1 MLTRDTSSAEEKPR
15 LMPMIDVA
23 FLIIIFFM
31 ALPMKTL
38 DGKIETFL
46 PKNQGIGPQD
56 AEEAPP
62 PRVRITVR
70 RRGEDFTYRIAR
82 RRFTSHFDL
91 IPLLKKLGDTNVYEI
106 DGTPAL
112 PNQAVINVV
121 DLLHGL
127 KYDVQFKGG
136 LKLTPGVRDM
146 YLLPKVE

>member
-1 MLTRDTSSAEEKPR
+1 MLTKDTSSAEEKPR

-23 FLIIIFFM
+23 FLIIIFFIS
-31 ALPMKTL
+31 LPLKTL

-46 PKNQGIGPQD
+46 PKGQGIRPDD
-56 AEEAPP
+56 AVEAPP

-70 RRGEDFTYRIAR
+70 GRGEDFTYRIGR
-82 RRFTSHFDL
+82 RRFASHYDL
-91 IPLLKKLGDTNVYEI
+91 IPLLKRLGDTNVYEI
-106 DGTPAL
+106 DATAAL
-112 PNQAVINVV
+112 PNQTVMNVV

-136 LKLTPGVRDM
+136 LELTPWVRNR